1 MKYVASF
8 CSPKLRN
15 LILLCLVILSQFAA
29 AQTPISPIAWTG
41 SPASAAGASAFTTV
55 PATVVPGAALV
66 AVSQWDRGAVVFN
79 AAAGCYNSR
88 DWQVGGSLA
97 AAQAANRCIFFTI
110 TNSGTTQ
117 LRITRLFI
125 RSQVSATGPQSVQVM
140 YTLGATTAPFGTTVA
155 TAHTAT
161 PEDWTLNGDVCAG
174 PGQTITF
181 RLYGWGA
188 TGAAGTLRINDGT
201 SVNAEFAAP
210 VTATASSNAPV
221 CAGTDLY
228 LTGAAAGG
236 IPGYTY
242 SWAGPD
248 GFTAAILSPTVT
260 AVPVTGAGVYTL
272 TVTDAMNCS
281 TTSTPVTTT
290 VTVNTSPAPI
300 TGALSVCPL
309 LTTTLSST
317 SVGGTWSSSNTS
329 IATVTAAGGVV
340 TGVASGTATI
350 TYQLSTSCFTTAT
363 FTVNTPPDAIT
374 GGLSLC
380 NGFTSVLTSGPG
392 AGTWASGN
400 IGVATV
406 TGTGTVTGVAVG
418 TADVTFTAATGC
430 IATAIVTVQP
440 FPSGITGTATVC
452 EGATTPLSNATP
464 GGTWSSGNT
473 AIGTVG
479 AGGVVGGISAGTA
492 VISYSL
498 PGGCFVSTVVTVQP
512 IPASIGGTLAV
523 CQGSTTGL
531 SNLSAGGT
539 WASSNT
545 AIFTIGSASGI
556 VTGVAAGTATVTY
569 RFTSTGC
576 YRTATVTVHPLPAA
590 ITGPTGVCIGATVTL
605 SSTTAGGNWFSSNTA
620 IGTVDATTGIVT
632 GITSGT
638 TNISYILPVTGC
650 FVTRVQTVY
659 PLPSSIT
666 GPSVVCPAQSIT
678 LSSSPTTGAWS
689 SGNITRATVVAATGV
704 VTGVSAG
711 TVDITYTLPTG
722 CIATRN
728 ITVNVAPP
736 ATITPLGDT
745 TFCPG
750 GFVALVANSGA
761 GLTYQWFLG
770 TSPVLGA
777 TGTVITATT
786 PGSYSVRVT
795 NTLGC
800 PWRSI
805 PMTVTIDA
813 VTAGISV
820 PGGTTTSC
828 SASPVL
834 LNASPTTPGHSYQW
848 LRDGLPL
855 SGASGSSVAASV
867 SGFYAVAVTNATG
880 CADTS
885 AAVYITIIPSPDSA
899 ITVSGSLTI
908 CNGSSV
914 TLHAAMGTGYT
925 YQWYQG
931 TSVLTGA
938 TSSAYIATAAGT
950 YSVLVTNADGCSVN
964 SGTRTVIVNPLP
976 PVDITPGGPMTVCA
990 GGTVSLS
997 AAAGAYTYQW
1007 YRNGAAIPGAT
1018 NMAYIATATGG
1029 YRVRVFNTA
1038 TGCSALTGADSAVN
1052 ILPLMTAMSLTP
1064 SSFCWGGNAT
1074 LSTNVSYMGSALLYR
1089 WYRNGVAIPG
1099 ATMPTYAAGTTGIY
1113 KCDIVVPGSCLATTN
1128 DVSVSDMPLPN
1139 PIISQGGGMLY
1150 TGAFYTSYQWYKD
1163 NLPVAGAT
1171 TYRTAHTGPGNYK
1184 VRVVDTNGCQSTSDR
1199 YAVTGGTTAVGVHAA
1214 SELQVYPNP
1223 TTGVVNV
1230 AGGAGLQY
1238 HVTSADGRTLMR
1250 GVLSKFIDVSHL
1262 PSSLYLLYLYDN
1274 NGNLL
1279 QVHKLI
1285 KE

>member
-1 MKYVASF
+1 MSQF
-8 CSPKLRN
+8 RN
-15 LILLCLVILSQFAA
+15 LILLVLAILTQSAL
-29 AQTPISPIAWTG
+29 AQTPISPLAWTG
-41 SPASAAGASAFTTV
+41 SPASAAGASAFTTL
-55 PATVVPGAALV
+55 PATTVPGVATV
-66 AVSQWDRGAVVFN
+66 AVSQWNRGSVTFN

-97 AAQAANRCIFFTI
+97 AAQAANSCVFFTI

-140 YTLGATTAPFGTTVA
+140 YTLGATTAPFGGTIA

-181 RLYGWGA
+181 RLYGWGG

-201 SVNAEFAAP
+201 SVNAAFAAP
-210 VTATASSNAPV
+210 VTATATSNAPV

-228 LTGAAAGG
+228 LSGSASGG

-242 SWAGPD
+242 SWAGPG

-260 AVPVTGAGVYTL
+260 AVPVSGAGVYTL
-272 TVTDAMNCS
+272 TVTDAMNCN
-281 TTSTPVTTT
+281 TSSVPVTTT
-290 VTVNTSPAPI
+290 VTVNTSPSPI
-300 TGALSVCPL
+300 TGTLSVCPL
-309 LTTTLSST
+309 LTTTLGSA
-317 SVGGTWSSSNTS
+317 SVGGTWSSSNTG
-329 IATVTAAGGVV
+329 IATVTASGGIV
-340 TGVASGTATI
+340 TGVVSGTATI

-363 FTVNTPPDAIT
+363 VTVNTPPTAIT
-374 GGLSLC
+374 GGLSVC
-380 NGFTSVLTSGPG
+380 NGFTSVLSSGPG
-392 AGTWASGN
+392 TGTWASGN
-400 IGVATV
+400 TAVATV
-406 TGTGTVTGVAVG
+406 SGTGTVTGVAVG
-418 TADVTFTAATGC
+418 TAAITFTAATGC

-452 EGATTPLSNATP
+452 QGATTTLGNATP

-479 AGGVVGGISAGTA
+479 AGGVVGGVSAGT
-492 VISYSL
+492 VNISYSL
-498 PGGCFVSTVVTVQP
+498 PGGCLVSTIVTVQP
-512 IPASIGGTLAV
+512 IPAAISGTLSV

-531 SNLSAGGT
+531 SNTSAGGT

-545 AIFTIGSASGI
+545 ATFTIGASTGI
-556 VTGVAAGTATVTY
+556 ITGVTAGTATVTY
-569 RFTSTGC
+569 RFTGTGC
-576 YRTATVTVHPLPAA
+576 FRTATVTVHPLPAI
-590 ITGPTGVCIGATVTL
+590 ITGPTGVCIGANVTL
-605 SSTTAGGNWFSSNTA
+605 ASTTAGGDWYSSNTA
-620 IGTVDATTGIVT
+620 VGTVDAATGIVT
-632 GITSGT
+632 GITAGT
-638 TNISYILPVTGC
+638 TNISYILALTGC

-678 LSSSPTTGAWS
+678 LSSSPATGAWS
-689 SGNITRATVVAATGV
+689 SGNITRATVVAGTGV

-711 TVDITYTLPTG
+711 TVNITYTLPTG
-722 CIATRN
+722 CIATKN

-736 ATITPLGDT
+736 AIITPLGDT

-800 PWRSI
+800 PWTSV
-805 PMTVTIDA
+805 PLSVTIDA
-813 VTAGISV
+813 VTAGITV
-820 PGGTTTSC
+820 PGGTTTAC

-834 LNASPTTPGHSYQW
+834 LNALPATPGHSYQW
-848 LRDGLPL
+848 LRDGLPIV
-855 SGASGSSVAASV
+855 GASGSSVAATV
-867 SGFYAVAVTNATG
+867 SGFYAVAVTNTTG

-885 AAVYITIIPSPDSA
+885 AAIYITIIPSPDTA
-899 ITVSGSLTI
+899 ITVSGPLTI
-908 CNGSSV
+908 CDGGSV

-931 TSVLTGA
+931 VSILSGA
-938 TSSAYIATAAGT
+938 TGSAYIATAAGT
-950 YSVLVTNADGCSVN
+950 YSVLVTNADGCNIN

-976 PVDITPGGPMTVCA
+976 PVAITPAGPMTVCA

-997 AAAGAYTYQW
+997 AAAGAYIYQW
-1007 YRNGAAIPGAT
+1007 YRNGVAIPGAT
-1018 NMAYIATATGG
+1018 NMAYIATTTGG
-1029 YRVRVFNTA
+1029 YRVRIFNTA
-1038 TGCSALTGADSAVN
+1038 TGCSALTGADSVVN

-1064 SSFCWGGNAT
+1064 SRFCWGGNAT
-1074 LSTNVSYMGSALLYR
+1074 LATNVSYMGSALLYR

-1099 ATMPTYAAGTTGIY
+1099 ATTATYAAGTTGIY
-1113 KCDIVVPGSCLATTN
+1113 KCDITVPGSCMATTN

-1163 NLPVAGAT
+1163 NVPVAGAT

-1199 YAVTGGTTAVGVHAA
+1199 YAVIGGATAVGTEVVSA
-1214 SELQVYPNP
+1214 LQVYPNP
-1223 TTGVVNV
+1223 TSGILHVS
-1230 AGGAGLQY
+1230 GGKGLQY
-1238 HVTSADGRTLMR
+1238 HITTADGRTVVR
-1250 GVLSKFIDVSHL
+1250 GEMSLFIDISHL
-1262 PSSLYLLYLYDN
+1262 PTSLYLLYLYDN
-1274 NGNLL
+1274 DGNLL
-1279 QVHKLI
+1279 QVHKI
-1285 KE
+1285 TKE